1 MKIIILVLF
10 IFSMKSS
17 GCSSDSNI
25 IFVYEHVRHGARS
38 PLFADGNKNYIDHFG
53 TKWEGPSTLTAI
65 GKRTHYI
72 LGIQNRIKYSS
83 LINFSKLDSKEIQ
96 IFSTNSVRTLQSIQA
111 ELQAMYLPGTL
122 EPLTEEE
129 LEVAY
134 PPIENLPFRVFEEIK
149 KLNHSTIINGIN
161 VFPIQFSSP
170 KKLRLN
176 EPEYCPYM
184 SKYQSNLESKMKKEI
199 DEFLKSFDKKYG
211 EKLQKYFNMTNR
223 DFMYD
228 FDFIELI
235 MADEFICNYYQGNN
249 LSDFTAK
256 TDIDIKEF
264 FNYTQQIKN
273 FYIFHINI
281 DEQTGVM
288 AASPQ
293 MKEII
298 NYMDNIIKKNSQ
310 TPKIVIHGGHD
321 TTINC
326 IQYFMKYAFKIP
338 IAYIPFAANIYF
350 ELHKNESNNHYYVEY
365 IFDGV
370 SLLTLNY
377 PDFKS
382 KVLESIWSEEKI
394 NDFCYIE
401 EENKYEN
408 DIDFEKYKSISLIL
422 LITNSV
428 FVILTAVFM
437 SLFIYYCKKSKNCR
451 YSIEINDSILDRA
464 DKENN

>member
-338 IAYIPFAANIYF
+338 ITYIPFAANIYF
-350 ELHKNESNNHYYVEY
+350 ELHKDDINDNKFIVKYFYDGEMLLEKDYYEFKKRVSELIWSDEKIKEFCFREEKDKEDNGNDNSSFKINVLTMILAITNT
-365 IFDGV
+365 IFLISTIVFV
-370 SLLTLNY
+370 SLFFY
-377 PDFKS
+377 
-382 KVLESIWSEEKI
+382 
-394 NDFCYIE
+394 
-401 EENKYEN
+401 
-408 DIDFEKYKSISLIL
+408 YKKKF
-422 LITNSV
+422 NNAEGMSV
-428 FVILTAVFM
+428 EIGRA
-437 SLFIYYCKKSKNCR
+437 SCR
-451 YSIEINDSILDRA
+451 ERV
-464 DKENN
+464 